1 MSLIRVH
8 RGGGFADRWRA
19 YKICVDGDEA
29 GKISAKSVLDI
40 AVTPGSHSLVAK
52 IDWTRSEEIEVHVGE
67 KETIHLDVAN
77 TYGAT
82 RSVCAISVGRN
93 SYLSLT
99 PRAGT

>member
-19 YKICVDGDEA
+19 YKIFVDGDER
-29 GKISAKSVLDI
+29 GKISAQSVLDI
-40 AVTPGSHSLVAK
+40 AVTPGAHRLVAK

-67 KETIHLDVAN
+67 NETIHLDVAN
-77 TYGAT
+77 TYGPT
-82 RSVCAISVGRN
+82 RSVFAISVGRN